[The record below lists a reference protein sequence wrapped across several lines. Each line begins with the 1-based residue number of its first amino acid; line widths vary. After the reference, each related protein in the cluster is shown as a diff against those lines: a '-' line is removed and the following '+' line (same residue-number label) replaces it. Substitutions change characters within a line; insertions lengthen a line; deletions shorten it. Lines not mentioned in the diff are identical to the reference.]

1 MHYIYSLEELSPS
14 QLEGFCVGWSQ
25 PLSGQRLL
33 DVLRGSYRVVLA
45 VEDDQVVGFINAIS
59 DGVLSAYL
67 PLLEVRPEFQ
77 GRGIGTELARRMLD
91 ELQELYMV
99 DLCCDESVV
108 PFYERLGLV
117 RVHGMVRR
125 NFVALKSL
133 AGNVEP

>member
-1 MHYIYSLEELSPS
+1 MHYIYSLENVLPN
-14 QLEGFCVGWSQ
+14 QLDGFCVGWGR
-25 PLSGQRLL
+25 PLTGEQLL
-33 DVLRGSYRVVLA
+33 DVLRGSYRAVLA

-91 ELQELYMV
+91 ELGGLYMV

-108 PFYERLGLV
+108 PFYERLGLI
-117 RVHGMVRR
+117 RVEGMVKR
-125 NFVALKSL
+125 NFAALESL